1 MALPCYIGG
10 ANFMLDKEITLYHY
24 ENGAYT
30 KQVISNT
37 FYYDVDITT
46 VSKMGSQTNIT
57 FIVIINTN
65 TDIDISTGKDIVVK
79 GKSDFEFDN
88 TSESTIAKSLKEL
101 KEQSRIYTIKGVDRN
116 LFGGLSN
123 IKLSCI

>member
-1 MALPCYIGG
+1 
-10 ANFMLDKEITLYHY
+10 MLDKEITLYHY

>member
-1 MALPCYIGG
+1 
-10 ANFMLDKEITLYHY
+10 MLDKVITLYHY

-30 KQVISNT
+30 RRVISDT

-57 FIVIINTN
+57 FVVIINTY
-65 TDIDISTGKDIVVK
+65 TDIAINTGKDIVVK
-79 GKSDFEFDN
+79 GESDFVFDN
-88 TSESTIAKSLKEL
+88 TSEETVSKSLKEL
-101 KEQSRIYTIKGVDRN
+101 KGRTEIYTVKGVDKN

>member
-1 MALPCYIGG
+1 
-10 ANFMLDKEITLYHY
+10 MLDKIITLYHF
-24 ENGAYT
+24 ENGAYK
-30 KQVISNT
+30 KQVIQNT

-57 FIVIINTN
+57 FIAIINTD
-65 TDIDISTGKDIVVK
+65 TDIAINTGKDIVVK
-79 GKSDFEFDN
+79 DESDFEFDN
-88 TSESTIAKSLKEL
+88 TSEQTIAQSLKEL
-101 KEQSRIYTIKGVDRN
+101 KALMPIYTVKGVDKN

>member
-1 MALPCYIGG
+1 
-10 ANFMLDKEITLYHY
+10 MLDKEITLYHY
-24 ENGAYT
+24 ENGAYIR
-30 KQVISNT
+30 QYISNA

-57 FIVIINTN
+57 FIVIINTD
-65 TDIDISTGKDIVVK
+65 TDIAINTGKDIVVK
-79 GKSDFEFDN
+79 GTSDFEFDN
-88 TSESTIAKSLKEL
+88 TSEETISKSLKEL
-101 KEQSRIYTIKGVDRN
+101 KGQSEVYTVKGVDRN